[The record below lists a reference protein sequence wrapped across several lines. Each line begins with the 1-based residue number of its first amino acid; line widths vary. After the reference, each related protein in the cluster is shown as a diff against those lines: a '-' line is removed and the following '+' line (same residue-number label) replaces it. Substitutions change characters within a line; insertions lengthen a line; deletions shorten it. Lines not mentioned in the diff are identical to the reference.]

1 MDKIILSK
9 SKTYY
14 GISQLLEKRQTD
26 WAGFSPMVS
35 AKDELDTL
43 LSSLGTLTQFLQDH
57 SNGATVTKRMAKKGM
72 KNNILLL
79 HSAMVA
85 FADAKKDSAFLNQL
99 KKQWTRYY
107 SSKSELDL
115 YNSCQYIY
123 TLAET
128 NKDNLLDYKV
138 SATLL
143 DDTKKLIELFHSYI
157 SMPRTVIKSMKLT
170 KQYLK
175 ANLKEIESL
184 LKNRIDKLIN
194 LIAVDN
200 KAFADEYYAIRPV
213 VKTRGKNKNKTKK
226 TPDTDANLPESL

>member
-1 MDKIILSK
+1 MSK
-9 SKTYY
+9 SKTYT
-14 GISQLLEKRQTD
+14 GISQMLGKRQTD
-26 WAGFSPMVS
+26 WAGFSPMEN
-35 AKDELDTL
+35 AKDELDIL
-43 LSSLGTLTQFLQDH
+43 LTRSETLTQFLQDH
-57 SNGATVTKRMAKKGM
+57 SNGATVTKGMAKKGM

-99 KKQWTRYY
+99 KKQWTRFY
-107 SSKSELDL
+107 SSKSEIELF
-115 YNSCQYIY
+115 NSCQYIY
-123 TLAET
+123 TMAET

-143 DDTKKLIELFHSYI
+143 DETKTNIELFHSYI
-157 SMPRTVIKSMKLT
+157 SMPRTVISSMKLT
-170 KQYLK
+170 LKYLK
-175 ANLKEIESL
+175 ANNKEIESL

-213 VKTRGKNKNKTKK
+213 VKSRGKNKNKTIKL
-226 TPDTDANLPESL
+226 PDTDANLPEAV